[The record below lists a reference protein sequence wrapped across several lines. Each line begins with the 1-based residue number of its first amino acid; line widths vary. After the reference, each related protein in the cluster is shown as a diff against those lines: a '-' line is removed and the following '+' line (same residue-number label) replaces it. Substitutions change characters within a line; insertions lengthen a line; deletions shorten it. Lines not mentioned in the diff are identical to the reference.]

1 MLTPV
6 RKMGN
11 SSGVI
16 IPKSLLGMIGVRQ
29 GDAVDMRVE
38 GPSLVI
44 TPVDRSPRAGWAE
57 AARDV
62 AASGDDALLWP
73 EFETESDADWTW

>member
-16 IPKSLLGMIGVRQ
+16 IPKSLLGVIGASQ
-29 GDAVDMRVE
+29 GDTVEMRVE

-44 TPVDRSPRAGWAE
+44 TPVTRHPRAGRAE
-57 AARDV
+57 ASRDL
-62 AASGDDALLWP
+62 AESGDDALPWP
-73 EFETESDADWTW
+73 EFEGASDADWTW

>member
-16 IPKSLLGMIGVRQ
+16 IPKSLLGVIGASQ
-29 GDAVDMRVE
+29 GDTVEMRVE

-44 TPVDRSPRAGWAE
+44 TPVTRHPRAGWAE
-57 AARDV
+57 ASRELAE
-62 AASGDDALLWP
+62 AGDDAPLWP
-73 EFETESDADWTW
+73 DIESESDADWTW